1 MDRPALSIPSVEYE
15 AMIRYLLSVYPLEG
29 CGLMAGRQECV
40 RRLYHVENI
49 LHSPV
54 AYEMEPRQQ
63 LEAMLSVEKAGME
76 LLGIYHSHPQGPET
90 PSSNDVA
97 RATYPEVAHVI
108 VSLAN
113 RRRPVAR
120 AFAIVEGQIDEIQM
134 AIV

>member
-1 MDRPALSIPSVEYE
+1 MDRPALTIPSMEYE

-29 CGLMAGRQECV
+29 CGLMAGRQQCV
-40 RRLYHVENI
+40 QRLYHVENI

-54 AYEMEPRQQ
+54 AYKMDPRQQ
-63 LEAMLSVEKAGME
+63 LEAMLAVENAGLR

-90 PSSNDVA
+90 PSRDDVT
-97 RATYPEVAHVI
+97 RATYPEVAYVI
-108 VSLAN
+108 VSLAD

-120 AFAIVEGQIDEIQM
+120 AFAISEGQIDELEM